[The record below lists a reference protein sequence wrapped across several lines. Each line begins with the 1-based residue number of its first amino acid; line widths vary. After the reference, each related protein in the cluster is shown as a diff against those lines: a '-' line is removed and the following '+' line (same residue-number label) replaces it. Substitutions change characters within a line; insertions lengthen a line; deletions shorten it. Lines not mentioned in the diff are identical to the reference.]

1 MSSVPHS
8 PRLLVRP
15 WAPSLLYFSFSSFLF
30 LPRVLLHPRFFR
42 GCLSDSLPLLP
53 LPSPSCRSLSSPEKD
68 GVGLRI
74 ILYSSCPFA
83 SRELFVIFQLL
94 LSLFPAFALRQS
106 TYVLLPARKKKK
118 KIQLF
123 ALSHYSI
130 LPGKCDPQKKSLSRP
145 LQSRFFFFPAPF
157 PPSLCSSPL
166 VSAPAGERAIARI
179 HQRQPTPL
187 LTPTMHDSYF
197 LPPCQIYTR
206 SHTSFGDTRAFISI
220 YGDTGGSSATC
231 YIGSA
236 VALTSCRK
244 HVGVDDR
251 SAETWTPWSTLSS
264 GMLDTSGG

>member
-118 KIQLF
+118 IQLF

-145 LQSRFFFFPAPF
+145 LQSRFFFSSSV
-157 PPSLCSSPL
+157 PSVPL
-166 VSAPAGERAIARI
+166 
-179 HQRQPTPL
+179 
-187 LTPTMHDSYF
+187 F
-197 LPPCQIYTR
+197 LPSGFCACRRTGDRPHPPAAAYPSSHPNYARLLLSPALPDLHQVAHLLWRHQGIY
-206 SHTSFGDTRAFISI
+206 I
-220 YGDTGGSSATC
+220 YIWR
-231 YIGSA
+231 YW
-236 VALTSCRK
+236 R
-244 HVGVDDR
+244 
-251 SAETWTPWSTLSS
+251 
-264 GMLDTSGG
+264 